1 MSPAQCAQFERMLE
15 EQPDGPLSAVA
26 SAHIEN
32 CEDCR
37 ILWSD
42 IEAIRTAGIEWGSE
56 EVEPPEYLWASLR
69 QRLESEGLIREGLIR
84 EGLIRE
90 RSAQRGW
97 LSAWFGV
104 TPRWTLAGAGLS
116 LVLIAAMLAG
126 YHISE
131 SNSAAVLPMRLT
143 RAAVRPKLVAS
154 DLGKTLDGDLKRV
167 FDSLPEAN
175 PVLASSLRENLGIVD
190 NLIAVCEQSVREQPN
205 DPLARDY
212 LYGAYE
218 QKAVLLATA
227 TDRSALEGQ

>member
-1 MSPAQCAQFERMLE
+1 MSPTQCAQFEKMLE

-26 SAHIEN
+26 SAHIES
-32 CEDCR
+32 CDDCR
-37 ILWSD
+37 TLWSE
-42 IEAIRTAGIEWGSE
+42 IEAIRTAGTEWGGE

-69 QRLESEGLIREGLIR
+69 RRLES

-97 LSAWFGV
+97 LAAWFGV
-104 TPRWTLAGAGLS
+104 TPGWALAGAWVS
-116 LVLIAAMLAG
+116 LVVIAAMLAG
-126 YHISE
+126 YH
-131 SNSAAVLPMRLT
+131 NNQPNTAAGLPMRLSM
-143 RAAVRPKLVAS
+143 AAAQPKLVGA
-154 DLGKTLDGDLKRV
+154 DLGKTLEGDLKRV
-167 FDSLPEAN
+167 FDSLPEGN

-190 NLIAVCEQSVREQPN
+190 NLIAVCEQSVREQPD
-205 DPLARDY
+205 DPVARDY